1 LDSALKLSGY
11 MDTEIY
17 FEQLTPLV
25 ILSQTAEETG
35 KSVAQVEDETNKS
48 MENPATQDNP
58 GDQTTQEAIPP
69 KESNME
75 EEIPYGLMSKAF
87 FNKEYETY
95 ND

>member
-1 LDSALKLSGY
+1 MELF
-11 MDTEIY
+11 

-35 KSVAQVEDETNKS
+35 KSVEQVQDETNKS
-48 MENPATQDNP
+48 LENPATQEAP
-58 GDQTTQEAIPP
+58 QDQSTSDAIL
-69 KESNME
+69 ESEPQPNV
-75 EEIPYGLMSKAF
+75 SFVRTSQAF